1 MALTS
6 RIPTQHKQVL
16 FTQSVVERA
25 PSPFFAPPVP
35 AYMREPG
42 TNYITIVTADTLPGA
57 AKVQKVPR
65 SGASAVRPGVP
76 AGF

>member
-1 MALTS
+1 MDLTS

-65 SGASAVRPGVP
+65 SGDSAVRPGVP

>member
-6 RIPTQHKQVL
+6 RIPTQHTQIG
-16 FTQSVVERA
+16 FTQSQVMRA

-42 TNYITIVTADTLPGA
+42 TNYITIVTANTLPGA

>member
-1 MALTS
+1 
-6 RIPTQHKQVL
+6 
-16 FTQSVVERA
+16 
-25 PSPFFAPPVP
+25 
-35 AYMREPG
+35 MREPG

>member
-6 RIPTQHKQVL
+6 RIPTQHTQIG
-16 FTQSVVERA
+16 FTQSQDKRA

>member
-6 RIPTQHKQVL
+6 RIPTQHKQIG
-16 FTQSVVERA
+16 FYQGEIMRA